1 MGYTG
6 APLAFTFAKKFK
18 VVGFDINK
26 KRVRNLSKFYDENS
40 QLSKHDFKISK
51 KNILLTTNPKEISG
65 CNIYIIAVP
74 TPVNK
79 NNIPDLNILK
89 NATRT
94 VAKYLKQ
101 DDIVIY
107 ESTVYPGATEEVCIP
122 ILEKNSGLK
131 INKNFFCG
139 FSPERINPGDKKH
152 TFSNINKVVSSSNK
166 KSLNI
171 IAKLYQSVVNAKI
184 IKASSIKSAEASKI
198 IENTQRDVNIAL
210 INEFSIIC
218 KLLKLNVSEVLKLSL
233 TKWNFLN
240 FKPGLV
246 GGHCIGVDPFYL
258 SYKSKQIGYK
268 TQIVDS
274 GRKINEDMSG
284 YLSKY
289 IKKIC
294 KEKVKNPTILV
305 LGYTFKENC
314 SDFRNTKV
322 KDLINS
328 LSTFAKK
335 VDVVDPIVDIK
346 QVNKFDQI
354 KIFKKIPTQK
364 YDVIFITVGHKIFKN
379 ISKIKFLKS
388 LTSKGFIFDFK
399 NILKFNEKV
408 ITF

>member
-1 MGYTG
+1 MYSN
-6 APLAFTFAKKFK
+6 F
-18 VVGFDINK
+18 
-26 KRVRNLSKFYDENS
+26 R
-40 QLSKHDFKISK
+40 
-51 KNILLTTNPKEISG
+51 
-65 CNIYIIAVP
+65 
-74 TPVNK
+74 
-79 NNIPDLNILK
+79 
-89 NATRT
+89 
-94 VAKYLKQ
+94 
-101 DDIVIY
+101 
-107 ESTVYPGATEEVCIP
+107 
-122 ILEKNSGLK
+122 KNSGLK

-289 IKKIC
+289 IKKFVR
-294 KEKVKNPTILV
+294 KSEKSN
-305 LGYTFKENC
+305 
-314 SDFRNTKV
+314 DFSFR
-322 KDLINS
+322 IY
-328 LSTFAKK
+328 
-335 VDVVDPIVDIK
+335 I
-346 QVNKFDQI
+346 
-354 KIFKKIPTQK
+354 
-364 YDVIFITVGHKIFKN
+364 
-379 ISKIKFLKS
+379 
-388 LTSKGFIFDFK
+388 
-399 NILKFNEKV
+399 
-408 ITF
+408 